1 MCPEATALACCQER
15 TGVAIAAKHRW
26 YWGLIHAHG
35 SSGEAVFVLDST
47 LGQQHSGGVNHSRQ
61 SAGRGAGGR
70 GAAGPSLPAH
80 RCQLF
85 SQAAGRDGLVPS
97 CPPRLTL
104 LRASAP
110 PGWGGHPCSGSRL
123 FPAAL
128 AWLRGDLVGG
138 WGEGKTL
145 NRLFPNEVW
154 RQLERG
160 RILLFSCLLLSP
172 ARGGGDVYPRFLC
185 WFAASS
191 VSFLCRPQSVL
202 ARFRF
207 LCSQLSAQREK
218 GKNKR
223 VGGVGGMVAG
233 RKPSRSPWPGQRSV
247 GMGTGQRLPWG
258 PRWPWWPLSPRS
270 PWHYFGHLCSN
281 ASPKHHLALLV
292 STCW

>member
-1 MCPEATALACCQER
+1 MLTAALVRRCLFWTQPLASSTPVGLTIPTR
-15 TGVAIAAKHRW
+15 VPGV
-26 YWGLIHAHG
+26 
-35 SSGEAVFVLDST
+35 
-47 LGQQHSGGVNHSRQ
+47 GQAGVGQR
-61 SAGRGAGGR
+61 
-70 GAAGPSLPAH
+70 GPSLPAH

-247 GMGTGQRLPWG
+247 GMGTGATFALRTKVA
-258 PRWPWWPLSPRS
+258 
-270 PWHYFGHLCSN
+270 FV
-281 ASPKHHLALLV
+281 ASFSSESLALLWPPLLQCIPQAPFRFAGKHLLV
-292 STCW
+292 SRRGRLEKTSFIPPPEKCGMKH

>member
-1 MCPEATALACCQER
+1 MCCQEQ

-26 YWGLIHAHG
+26 YWGLIHAHS
-35 SSGEAVFVLDST
+35 SSGEAIFVLDST
-47 LGQQHSGGVNHSRQ
+47 LGQQHTGGVNRTHQ
-61 SAGRGAGGR
+61 SAWRVAGGQAGRRGAV
-70 GAAGPSLPAH
+70 GPSLPAG

-85 SQAAGRDGLVPS
+85 SQVAGRDGLVPS
-97 CPPRLTL
+97 CPPQLTL
-104 LRASAP
+104 LRARAP
-110 PGWGGHPCSGSRL
+110 PGWGGHPCSGNHL
-123 FPAAL
+123 FPTAL
-128 AWLRGDLVGG
+128 AWLRGDLVPG

-172 ARGGGDVYPRFLC
+172 ARGGGGDVSPRFLC

-223 VGGVGGMVAG
+223 VGGVGGDGGWEEA
-233 RKPSRSPWPGQRSV
+233 
-247 GMGTGQRLPWG
+247 
-258 PRWPWWPLSPRS
+258 
-270 PWHYFGHLCSN
+270 
-281 ASPKHHLALLV
+281 
-292 STCW
+292 